1 MSTGAPKVRS
11 INVAESEA
19 RPILGPGGNKAR
31 SSSIPRKHS
40 PKPNKAEEKK
50 SSSPSPAPQSA
61 PSVLRRQELLL
72 RSNFSL
78 NASCSSDASTDSF
91 CSRAST
97 GRIGRPSFT
106 ARRRPSSAR
115 SDSKVPAKLEKVVPD
130 GASVPPVEISTVKR
144 RCSWVTPNT
153 DPCYVTFHDEEWG
166 VPVHDDK
173 KLFEL
178 LVLSGALA
186 ELTWPAILSKRH
198 LFREVFMDFDPVLV
212 SQLNEKKIMSPG
224 SPASFLLS
232 ETKLRHIIENAH
244 EIVKIIEEFGSFDRY
259 CWSFVSYKP
268 IVSRFRHPR
277 QVPVKTPKADF
288 ISKDLVRRGLR
299 VGPTVV
305 YSFMQASGMTNDHLI
320 SCYRYDECNAAP
332 TVAES
337 NDQNT
342 INSNH
347 KAEEKIIGSDV
358 VGPVDF
364 ELSGTVD
371 RLSFS

>member
-61 PSVLRRQELLL
+61 PSPRLNGEDREAELH
-72 RSNFSL
+72 
-78 NASCSSDASTDSF
+78 
-91 CSRAST
+91 
-97 GRIGRPSFT
+97 G
-106 ARRRPSSAR
+106 RRRPSSAR

-212 SQLNEKKIMSPG
+212 SKLNEKKIMSPG

-332 TVAES
+332 PS
-337 NDQNT
+337 QNRT
-342 INSNH
+342 IRTQSTATTRR
-347 KAEEKIIGSDV
+347 K
-358 VGPVDF
+358 
-364 ELSGTVD
+364 
-371 RLSFS
+371 RR